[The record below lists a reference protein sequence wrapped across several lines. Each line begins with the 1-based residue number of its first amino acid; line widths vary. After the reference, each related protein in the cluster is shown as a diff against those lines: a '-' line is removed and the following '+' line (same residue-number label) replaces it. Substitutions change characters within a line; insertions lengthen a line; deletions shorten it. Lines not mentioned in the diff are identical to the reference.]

1 MFTRERSNK
10 ACSVS
15 YEKAHQYMVNGYTLI
30 YQSSKY
36 MHIWK
41 DNQSECQNKTLTSEA
56 AGTHQRKSDTWP
68 YKCWTIIQSSPPNH
82 PEPIGCHSCQI
93 VLHGDL
99 AKVTSNWLRALGLSL
114 VATKILPFSYKKNS
128 CREPPATNL
137 QQYIVER
144 EKWTRRWSR
153 RYCTRPPVHL
163 GKVDTTN
170 PNKENITSNT
180 QGIDRSL

>member
-41 DNQSECQNKTLTSEA
+41 DNLSECQNKTFTSEA

-137 QQYIVER
+137 QQYIGER
-144 EKWTRRWSR
+144 RNGRGAEVGDTAL
-153 RYCTRPPVHL
+153 VHQF
-163 GKVDTTN
+163 
-170 PNKENITSNT
+170 TSAKLIQPIQT
-180 QGIDRSL
+180 KKTSPLTPKA